1 MRILALTGTGEP
13 VRVSKQKNKARV
25 SLRGRVR
32 SELGFGA
39 RQGSTYRGAAA
50 TRQQRPVSHER
61 HEARPRQLAPQ
72 GVRVLD
78 GLDVLSQPRR
88 VQAGEEQ
95 RPLHKL
101 GQQINQHVLGVPPV
115 RVTAEDTQQRTL
127 RLTTPAMTGP
137 DVEALERA
145 LAERGWAINIDG
157 VFDDGTK
164 RCVTQFQDEVGLVAD
179 GIAGP
184 ATLSALDLA

>member
-1 MRILALTGTGEP
+1 MHSTPRT
-13 VRVSKQKNKARV
+13 RV

-101 GQQINQHVLGVPPV
+101 GQQIHQHLRGGWEGVGRGSRGV
-115 RVTAEDTQQRTL
+115 KRGSRDARRWMLDSGRWTL
-127 RLTTPAMTGP
+127 DPGHWTLDAR
-137 DVEALERA
+137 
-145 LAERGWAINIDG
+145 
-157 VFDDGTK
+157 
-164 RCVTQFQDEVGLVAD
+164 RCL
-179 GIAGP
+179 
-184 ATLSALDLA
+184 